1 MHVNSLNIEAKFAN
15 DPYVQLVCIFVCAEV
30 ATRGILQE
38 KLFLDILPYSRKTPV
53 LEYLFNK
60 VFNNFFKQKDSST
73 YFFPC
78 ILQNF

>member
-60 VFNNFFKQKDSST
+60 VFNNFF
-73 YFFPC
+73 
-78 ILQNF
+78 